1 MLRYL
6 SPLFSPL
13 LFPLFATL
21 FIVTPATADTVTC
34 LGRIEPLDGVRVL
47 AGPSG
52 IGSASVIRELQ
63 VKEGDWVEKD
73 QVLAVLDD
81 QLLRQAE
88 LDQHKELLEEA
99 KINLNRLENLA
110 RSQTI
115 SRSQLDE
122 ARYRYSSLQAGS
134 SVYEARLEM
143 SYIRAPH
150 RGQVL
155 KIFTHRGE
163 KVGPEGVLELGETD
177 KMTVIAEVYETDV
190 QRIAE
195 GQKAIISS
203 PAFPPVEGVVMK
215 VGFRVGKM
223 DVLSSDPVA
232 DTDARVVETTIL
244 VDDPTPLQRLTNL
257 QVDVEILP

>member
-1 MLRYL
+1 MSRFFPPFFLA
-6 SPLFSPL
+6 L
-13 LFPLFATL
+13 LLAG
-21 FIVTPATADTVTC
+21 PAAADTVTC

-52 IGSASVIRELQ
+52 SGAASVISEVR
-63 VKEGDWVEKD
+63 VKEGDWVEQG

-81 QLLRQAE
+81 HGLRQAE
-88 LDQHKELLEEA
+88 AEQHRELLEEA
-99 KINLNRLENLA
+99 KINLNRLENLG

-115 SRSQLDE
+115 SRSKLDE
-122 ARYRYSSLQAGS
+122 ARYRYSSLQAGLG
-134 SVYEARLEM
+134 VYDARLEM
-143 SYIRAPH
+143 SYIRAPQ

-155 KIFTHRGE
+155 KIFTRPGE
-163 KVGPEGVLELGETD
+163 KVGPQGVLELGETD
-177 KMTVIAEVYETDV
+177 KMTVVAEVYETDV
-190 QRIAE
+190 HRLAKGQR
-195 GQKAIISS
+195 AIITT
-203 PAFPPVEGVVMK
+203 PALSEPVEGEVVK

-244 VDDPTPLQRLTNL
+244 VDDPEPLERLTNL

>member
-1 MLRYL
+1 MSRYYHA
-6 SPLFSPL
+6 L
-13 LFPLFATL
+13 LTPFLFAL
-21 FIVTPATADTVTC
+21 LIGAPAAADSITC

-52 IGSASVIRELQ
+52 SGSASVITELFA
-63 VKEGDWVEKD
+63 KEGDWVAKG

-88 LDQHKELLEEA
+88 VNSHAELLKEA
-99 KINLNRLENLA
+99 QVNLARLENLGK
-110 RSQTI
+110 SQTI
-115 SRSQLDE
+115 SRSKLDE
-122 ARYRYSSLQAGS
+122 ARYRHSSLQAEMG
-134 SVYEARLEM
+134 VYEARLEM
-143 SYIRAPH
+143 SLIRAPD

-155 KIFTHRGE
+155 KIFTHPGE
-163 KVGPEGVLELGETD
+163 KVGPAGVLELGETD
-177 KMTVIAEVYETDV
+177 KMTVVAEVYETDV
-190 QRIAE
+190 HRLAE
-195 GQKAIISS
+195 GQKAIITS
-203 PAFPPVEGVVMK
+203 PALATPLEGKVIK

-244 VDDPTPLQRLTNL
+244 VDDPVPLQRLTNL

>member
-1 MLRYL
+1 MSRLL
-6 SPLFSPL
+6 PPL
-13 LFPLFATL
+13 LLLLLAA
-21 FIVTPATADTVTC
+21 PAAADTITC

-52 IGSASVIRELQ
+52 SGAASVISEVR
-63 VKEGDWVEKD
+63 VKEGDWVE
-73 QVLAVLDD
+73 QGEILAVLDD
-81 QLLRQAE
+81 HGLRQAE
-88 LDQHKELLEEA
+88 LEQHRELLEEA
-99 KINLNRLENLA
+99 KVNLGRLENLG

-122 ARYRYSSLQAGS
+122 ARYRFSSLTAGLG
-134 SVYEARLEM
+134 VYEARLEM
-143 SYIRAPH
+143 SFIRAPQ

-155 KIFTHRGE
+155 KIFTYPGE
-163 KVGPEGVLELGETD
+163 KVGPDGVLELGETD
-177 KMTVIAEVYETDV
+177 KMTVVAEVYETDV
-190 QRIAE
+190 HRLAE
-195 GQKAIISS
+195 GQKAIVTT
-203 PAFPPVEGVVMK
+203 PALSAPVEGKVVK

-244 VDDPTPLQRLTNL
+244 IDDPAPLKRLTNL